1 MGQQGNPVLHLV
13 VIMNMLRIVV
23 VFAFVLV
30 AAAAADG
37 KSRMSPS
44 REPYFLHNVQLIPQ
58 DETDLCES
66 GSCACDF
73 SQVKKITVSSVTLF
87 LSLWGNQGSKK

>member
-30 AAAAADG
+30 AAAADG